1 MSQQP
6 QIKIRTATT
15 GDLPH
20 ILYIINHTITTST
33 SDYRYDTINIT
44 DLYCWY
50 DERTKNHDPVFV
62 ATIDDLVVG
71 YATYCQFR
79 ERIGFQYSVEHS
91 IYCHHDYQG
100 KGIGRLLM
108 NELIAYAKDQKIHT
122 MVACIDSDNANS
134 IAFHEKQG
142 FLNVGQM
149 KEVGYKFGRYLD
161 MTFMQLMLNN
171 N

>member
-6 QIKIRTATT
+6 PIKIRPAIIS
-15 GDLPH
+15 DLPN
-20 ILYIINHTITTST
+20 ILYIINHSITTST

-44 DLYCWY
+44 DLHYWY
-50 DERTKNHDPVFV
+50 GERTKNHEPVFV
-62 ATIDDLVVG
+62 ATMDNCVVG

-100 KGIGRLLM
+100 QGIGSLLM
-108 NELIAYAKDQKIHT
+108 NKLILFAKDQKIHT
-122 MVACIDSDNANS
+122 MVACIDSKNINS

-142 FLNVGQM
+142 FLNIGQL
-149 KEVGYKFGRYLD
+149 KEIGYKFGEFLD
-161 MTFMQLMLNN
+161 MTLMQLMLNN